1 LDKRARVLLSAVL
14 KTRVDGCSV
23 LDVGAGIGALGLELL
38 KHGAARVTLADASP
52 AYLDAAAQQAEEMHL
67 RDCVEVAP
75 GDFVDIAAG
84 LERADIV
91 VLDRVICCYPDW
103 SGLLD
108 AAASRCR
115 GVLGISYP
123 RGRADIR
130 LLIAFEN
137 IRRRFMRDAF
147 RAYVHPSRLMKQ
159 ALRDTGFTWIGYTAT
174 YFWVIELYARGST
187 AARAAPIAPAHHQ
200 RERDRSRARQ

>member
-1 LDKRARVLLSAVL
+1 
-14 KTRVDGCSV
+14 
-23 LDVGAGIGALGLELL
+23 VGAGIGALGLELL
-38 KHGAARVTLADASP
+38 MHGAARVTLADASP
-52 AYLDAAAQQAEEMHL
+52 AYLDAAA
-67 RDCVEVAP
+67 
-75 GDFVDIAAG
+75 
-84 LERADIV
+84 
-91 VLDRVICCYPDW
+91 
-103 SGLLD
+103 GLLD
-108 AAASRCR
+108 AGASRCR

-147 RAYVHPSRLMKQ
+147 RAYVHPSRLMKL
-159 ALRDTGFTWIGYTAT
+159 ALRDTGFTRIGHAAT

-187 AARAAPIAPAHHQ
+187 AAPIAPAHHQ